1 MRSTKWAPNTPA
13 KPIMAAIQRSRRM
26 VSPKNQAAPSMM
38 KIGPVNPIAVMSA
51 KRQEHTVEEHKRRLE
66 SIGLKP
72 DEAIRKVEEMST
84 HLQQLRAGAATVNKR
99 VMGLEGDR
107 AVKEAEDQ
115 ALDAEEEAQL
125 KQEVQQAR
133 ARAPARARPVEG
145 VTKEQ
150 LMAMRA
156 AIQSGGGPRGAVAAA
171 DGMENPR
178 EQRRQPAAT

>member
-1 MRSTKWAPNTPA
+1 MNAMPSKKDQYHARKTLKEA
-13 KPIMAAIQRSRRM
+13 SRR
-26 VSPKNQAAPSMM
+26 PS
-38 KIGPVNPIAVMSA
+38 
-51 KRQEHTVEEHKRRLE
+51 R
-66 SIGLKP
+66 
-72 DEAIRKVEEMST
+72 
-84 HLQQLRAGAATVNKR
+84 
-99 VMGLEGDR
+99 
-107 AVKEAEDQ
+107 
-115 ALDAEEEAQL
+115 EEEAQL